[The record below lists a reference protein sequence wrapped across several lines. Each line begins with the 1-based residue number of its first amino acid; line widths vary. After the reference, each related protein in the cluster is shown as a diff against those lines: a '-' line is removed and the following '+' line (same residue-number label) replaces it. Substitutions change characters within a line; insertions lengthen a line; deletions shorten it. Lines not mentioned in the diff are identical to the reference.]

1 MKIKESFKADRYGF
15 LDRSSNKDE
24 RISMDDFDRK
34 TIEAV
39 EESGTYGKL
48 ILAMFDYIVNK
59 IIQVIN
65 YLFIGFFKDGFNW
78 FKSDKDREEEMKKE
92 QDDRIKIIKDGALII
107 RYNFI
112 RYLITIIMPPIGI
125 FMSKGLYGWVN
136 ILLSIML
143 MYISY
148 PIGIIYGMLISFNS
162 YYSDYYGEITEQEIN
177 DAKQSK

>member
-1 MKIKESFKADRYGF
+1 MKIKESFRADRYGF

-39 EESGTYGKL
+39 EASGTYGKL
-48 ILAMFDYIVNK
+48 ILAMFDFIVNK
-59 IIQVIN
+59 IFQLIN

-78 FKSDKDREEEMKKE
+78 FKSEKDREEDMKKE
-92 QDDRIKIIKDGALII
+92 QENRIKIIKDGALII

-148 PIGIIYGMLISFNS
+148 PVGIIYGMIISFNS
-162 YYSDYYGEITEQEIN
+162 YYSEYYQEMTEKEIN
-177 DAKQSK
+177 KGQKSK